1 MIKRSR
7 QSLLAARP
15 SLRGPRVAAPAGCLG
30 RDEMPPRVLCKS
42 ILVVRDGIESPGQ
55 PAYGLHALRTDL
67 DRFTFLLGGT
77 DGEDL
82 FGHY

>member
-1 MIKRSR
+1 MRY
-7 QSLLAARP
+7 
-15 SLRGPRVAAPAGCLG
+15 VAEERAGAG
-30 RDEMPPRVLCKS
+30 H
-42 ILVVRDGIESPGQ
+42 

-82 FGHY
+82 FGQY

>member
-1 MIKRSR
+1 MRY
-7 QSLLAARP
+7 
-15 SLRGPRVAAPAGCLG
+15 VAEERADVGH
-30 RDEMPPRVLCKS
+30 
-42 ILVVRDGIESPGQ
+42 

-82 FGHY
+82 FGRY